1 MRRWASSRRRRSPP
15 REPCALLPW
24 HVSLGSGRTIHNR
37 ADPVKPRSLRYAR
50 APMAYAGDLTQAEFD
65 ALLDRKGGPAVAV
78 HGGAGPRPD
87 ADPAPYLEGT
97 RRAAEAGLRV
107 LLQGG
112 SALDAAQAAAVVLE
126 DDPAF
131 NAGTGAAL
139 TSAGE
144 VELDASCMD
153 GTALRAGAVASVKT
167 VKNPILVARRV
178 CDDSPH
184 VLMVGPGA
192 EAFAREF
199 GILEVP
205 NASLI
210 TARQRARWE
219 ELHALAQ
226 KEGADSVRR
235 NLGTI
240 GAVAVDGKG
249 HVAACTSTGGTMY
262 KRPGRVGDTPI
273 IGAGTYADDQEA
285 AASSTGFGEAI
296 LKVSLARAACVRVR
310 EGASPRA
317 AAIEAVGLLRE
328 RGQGGGGIILAGPP
342 GPPGW
347 GVENPPARPRFD
359 PPGPAL
365 RERAGRSSPPPAGS
379 ASS

>member
-1 MRRWASSRRRRSPP
+1 
-15 REPCALLPW
+15 
-24 HVSLGSGRTIHNR
+24 
-37 ADPVKPRSLRYAR
+37 
-50 APMAYAGDLTQAEFD
+50 MAYAGDLTQAEFD
-65 ALLDRKGGPAVAV
+65 GLLDRPGGPAVVV
-78 HGGAGPRPD
+78 HGGAGTAPD
-87 ADPAPYLEGT
+87 ADPQPYFQGT

-139 TSAGE
+139 TSDGE

-153 GTALRAGAVASVKT
+153 GTTLRAGAVACVKT
-167 VKNPILVARRV
+167 LKNPILVARLV
-178 CDDSPH
+178 CDDTPH
-184 VLMVGPGA
+184 VLLCGTGA
-192 EAFAREF
+192 EAFAREC
-199 GILEVP
+199 GLAAVP

-210 TARQRARWE
+210 TPRQRARWE

-235 NLGTI
+235 NIGTI
-240 GAVAVDGKG
+240 GAVAVDAHG

-285 AASSTGFGEAI
+285 AASSTGLGEAI
-296 LKVSLARAACVRVR
+296 LKVTLARAACVLVR

-317 AAIEAVGLLRE
+317 AAVEAVGLLRDRAHGE
-328 RGQGGGGIILAGPP
+328 GGLIVAGPD
-342 GPPGW
+342 GRLGW
-347 GVENPPARPRFD
+347 AYNTARMSR
-359 PPGPAL
+359 AVI
-365 RERAGRSSPPPAGS
+365 RAGMSSAK
-379 ASS
+379 AAV